1 MTYETVKLSD
11 DGKSIIIIDQTKLPG
26 KVEILRLEK
35 QDEIIEAIYAL
46 KVRGAPAIGVA
57 AGFGAYLAAVDV
69 ATTFGRDRNEFDTEY
84 KKALDKLNAARP
96 TAVNLSWAISE
107 MWAVIENNPEMPI
120 SEMLEKLKLVSQR
133 IYEGDIDTCRRIG
146 EHAFTLLKNP
156 TTCLTHCNAGKLATA
171 GIGTALAPIYIAQE
185 KGYDIKVYCDE
196 TRPLL
201 QGARLTAWELTSAGI
216 DTTLAC
222 DNMVFSLMSQGVI
235 DAVFVGCDR
244 AAANGDIA
252 NKIGTASVAV
262 NAKYFNIPLYVC
274 LPKSS
279 IDSSCPNGK
288 EIVIEQRT
296 GSEVTELWYEKS
308 MAPSD
313 VKVYNPAFDV
323 TPAELVTAI
332 ITEEGILYPPFS
344 DSIAKLFE

>member
-26 KVEILRLEK
+26 EVEILQLER
-35 QDEIIEAIYAL
+35 QDEIIEAIYEL

-57 AGFGAYLAAVDV
+57 AGFAAYLAACDIHDSL
-69 ATTFGRDRNEFDTEY
+69 GNDRDAFFAEFE
-84 KKALDKLNAARP
+84 KALERLNAARP
-96 TAVNLSWAISE
+96 TAVNLSWALRE
-107 MWAVIENNPEMPI
+107 MWQTAKSQEEKSV
-120 SEMLEKLKLVSQR
+120 SEIVEELKQVSLR

-146 EHAFTLLKNP
+146 EHGLSLVQSP
-156 TTCLTHCNAGKLATA
+156 MTCLTHCNAGKLATA
-171 GIGTALAPIYIAQE
+171 GIGTALAPIYIAHE
-185 KGYDIKVYCDE
+185 KGYEIKVYCDE

-201 QGARLTAWELTSAGI
+201 QGARLTAWELSSAGV

-222 DNMVFSLMSQGVI
+222 DNMVFSLMSQGII
-235 DAVFVGCDR
+235 DVVFVGCDR

-262 NAKYFNIPLYVC
+262 NAKHFNIPFYVC

-279 IDSSCPNGK
+279 IDPSCPDGK
-288 EIVIEQRT
+288 DIVIEQRD
-296 GSEVTELWYEKS
+296 SREVTDLWYEKS
-308 MAPSD
+308 MAPSG

-344 DSIAKLFE
+344 NSIAKLFE

>member
-1 MTYETVKLSD
+1 MNYETVKLSD
-11 DGKSIIIIDQTKLPG
+11 DGKAIIIIDQTKLPG

-35 QDEIIEAIYAL
+35 QDEIIDAIYTL

-57 AGFGAYLAAVDV
+57 AGFGAYLAALEIAEIIGD
-69 ATTFGRDRNEFDTEY
+69 DRNAFDAEY
-84 KKALDKLNAARP
+84 NKALEKLNAARP
-96 TAVNLSWAISE
+96 TAVNLSWATSE
-107 MWAVIENNPEMPI
+107 MWAVVENNKDNSPSAI
-120 SEMLEKLKLVSQR
+120 VEKLKQASMK

-146 EHAFTLLKNP
+146 EHGFSLLKP
-156 TTCLTHCNAGKLATA
+156 SMTCLTHCNAGKLATA
-171 GIGTALAPIYIAQE
+171 GIGTALAPIYVAKE
-185 KGYDIKVYCDE
+185 KGYEIKVYCDE

-201 QGARLTAWELTSAGI
+201 QGARLTAWELTEAGI

-222 DNMVFSLMSQGVI
+222 DNMVFSLMSQGKI

-262 NAKYFNIPLYVC
+262 NANYFNIPLYVC

-279 IDSSCPNGK
+279 IDASCPSGK
-288 EIVIEQRT
+288 EIVIEQRAA
-296 GSEVTELWYEKS
+296 SEVTDLWYKNP
-308 MAPSD
+308 MAPSG
-313 VKVYNPAFDV
+313 VNVYNPAFDV

-344 DSIAKLFE
+344 DSIAKLFK